1 MDDNTYRVGPQN
13 GTCKRPDERFPAQLT
28 CSPCFSLDLAHQ
40 LIEPKDKDSQSSEA
54 GAWGILLPKNVT
66 VTSLSILAE
75 PVTSG
80 PRRAVVF
87 VSATNN
93 ETCQIDYV
101 TFHLQVVEKETND
114 AIESYVDQ
122 KPYSVFAQVVS
133 EGIIKNGLRV
143 ADPIAAVFLASAS
156 FRFDL
161 SQKGMC
167 F

>member
-13 GTCKRPDERFPAQLT
+13 GACKRADERFEAQLT
-28 CSPCFSLDLAHQ
+28 CSPCFSLDLSHQ
-40 LIEPKDKDSQSSEA
+40 LIEPKNRDSQSSEG
-54 GAWGILLPKNVT
+54 GAWGMLLPKNVT
-66 VTSLSILAE
+66 VTSLSISAE

-101 TFHLQVVEKETND
+101 TFHLQVVQKENSEV
-114 AIESYVDQ
+114 IESYVDQ

-133 EGIIKNGLRV
+133 NGTIKNGLRV

-161 SQKGMC
+161 SKKGM
-167 F
+167 